1 MRGSVAALLTRVSHE
16 LAAAG
21 IERPRLEAR
30 LLLAHALGVSQ
41 EALLA
46 RPEREVSAP
55 NLAALLARRKAHE
68 PIAMILGRREF
79 WGLNFAV
86 SRASIIPRPDSE
98 TLIEAALKEQKPRER
113 VRFILDLGTGTGCL
127 LLAALL
133 EFPHAFGVGVDA
145 SVDAAALAKQNAAMH
160 GLHKRAAFLCGN
172 WADAIASRFDL
183 VLVNPP
189 YIESDTIAN
198 LAPEVAVYEPRRALD
213 GGKDGLDGYRAFLPQ
228 LSRLLAPQGCAVLE
242 IGRGQQ
248 NAVAAL
254 AARAGLETT
263 ALYPD
268 LAGTVRAM
276 VLRAAQP
283 VKNQLALRAEASNE

>member
-55 NLAALLARRKAHE
+55 NL
-68 PIAMILGRREF
+68 
-79 WGLNFAV
+79 AV